1 MRKMLVVLALLVM
14 VAVLFAGCGGGGT
27 EPAPTDTGN
36 ANQDNV
42 VTQDQ
47 GAEGQT
53 FTLAELAKFD
63 GKNGQPAYV
72 AVDGVVYD
80 LTGSSLWPEGDHTN
94 CNLDSVAGKD
104 LSEVIQQAPA
114 RMRTNLQRF
123 PVVGTLAP

>member
-1 MRKMLVVLALLVM
+1 MRKMFVVLALLVM

-53 FTLAELAKFD
+53 FTLAELATFD